1 MKKSVILLLV
11 ISLVAGCGKG
21 KQLVS
26 PLDPPAGTQSGSET
40 QSEET
45 TEKQQEET
53 KCSWLQWGP
62 TKFVAKWTLI
72 AAAAY
77 GLYKL
82 TRYVLGEEN
91 WNSIMKKLRGG
102 PQQNANQQPAGQQN
116 QAAMDN
122 DEGIAYT
129 DEDYI
134 DDDEYSSGGAYTPMQ
149 CKLRGEGI
157 DYSILNE
164 RRVIEA
170 KIRGDMPPVLYVNVP
185 PSEEGKPT
193 RLVSKNGNILKI
205 GHEDQ
210 YKVHWEVYKERNYP
224 WPELFR

>member
-1 MKKSVILLLV
+1 MDSNNKNNSN
-11 ISLVAGCGKG
+11 STA
-21 KQLVS
+21 
-26 PLDPPAGTQSGSET
+26 
-40 QSEET
+40 
-45 TEKQQEET
+45 
-53 KCSWLQWGP
+53 
-62 TKFVAKWTLI
+62 I
-72 AAAAY
+72 AAIVY
-77 GLYKL
+77 GGYKSI
-82 TRYVLGEEN
+82 RHAIGEEN
-91 WNSIMKKLRGG
+91 WNAIMKPK
-102 PQQNANQQPAGQQN
+102 PKPNDNQQPAGQQN